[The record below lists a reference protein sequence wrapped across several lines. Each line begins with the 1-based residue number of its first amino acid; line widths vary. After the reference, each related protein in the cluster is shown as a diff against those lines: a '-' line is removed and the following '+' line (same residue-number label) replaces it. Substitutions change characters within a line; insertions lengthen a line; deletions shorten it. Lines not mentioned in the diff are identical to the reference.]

1 MSETKIFK
9 PHFQMHDGSEVLENK
24 VPSSRR
30 PSSQWQH
37 GTRPQVMG
45 LLATLIDT
53 SLHG

>member
-1 MSETKIFK
+1 MSVTKIFK